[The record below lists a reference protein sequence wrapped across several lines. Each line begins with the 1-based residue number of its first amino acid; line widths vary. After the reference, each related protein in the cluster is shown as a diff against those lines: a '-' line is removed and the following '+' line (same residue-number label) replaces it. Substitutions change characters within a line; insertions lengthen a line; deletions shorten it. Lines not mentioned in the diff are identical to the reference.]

1 MLFFFPFKFAPLKSQ
16 IDNQYLNS
24 TFDAHYQRASI

>member
-1 MLFFFPFKFAPLKSQ
+1 MLYFSFKFAPLKSQ